1 MGFDPVLPFPHF
13 HFVIYKMATETV
25 PPSQG
30 FMIHEVSMRGV
41 LGTVPGSGKSSVSP
55 VCLLL
60 IALHTASIQPIAGI
74 S

>member
-60 IALHTASIQPIAGI
+60 IALHTASIQPTAGI